1 MKGLG
6 VLSALQLLVHPIG
19 ARQSLR
25 DKIPYDLPF
34 AQGEPENVSRDMWT
48 MGSGMAAP
56 WPTLAAHAAGTVFA
70 FGKPRRWPTRLLAWI
85 GVVYVFGYLGER
97 GVRESFQRPNE
108 YTVLNGIAL
117 ALAAAMVVR
126 GFTLRR

>member
-6 VLSALQLLVHPIG
+6 VISTLQLIVHLMG

-25 DKIPYDLPF
+25 ERIPYDLPM
-34 AQGEPENVSRDMWT
+34 AHGKPEDVSRDMWT

-56 WPTLAAHAAGTVFA
+56 WPMLAAHAVGTVFA
-70 FGKPRRWPTRLLAWI
+70 FGKPRRWPTLVLRSI
-85 GVVYVFGYLGER
+85 GVVYVLGYLGES
-97 GVRESFQRPNE
+97 GVRESFRRPNE
-108 YTVLNGIAL
+108 YTLPNGTAL
-117 ALAAAMVVR
+117 ALAIAMVVR